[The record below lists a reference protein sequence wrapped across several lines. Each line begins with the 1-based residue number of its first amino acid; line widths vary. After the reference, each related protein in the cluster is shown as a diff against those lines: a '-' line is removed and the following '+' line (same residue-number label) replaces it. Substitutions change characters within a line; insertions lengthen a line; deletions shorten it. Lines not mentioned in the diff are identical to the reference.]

1 MVKDK
6 FIITL
11 CYASTVNIWGNYI
24 PKWRSFILLPWSMIS
39 IAGTLCM
46 PTTEDA
52 LLGSSA
58 DPSCSLHCTIPML
71 YIPFAAQQLACL
83 WRVFFLFL
91 HYVLPICWRQLG
103 ASKTVCK
110 VKIPLWISSTSTSTS
125 ISTPLLSTLKML
137 LRAISIEEPH
147 YIIHFNTITGF
158 YLVRKA
164 IKALLSVLNICKLL
178 NLFWSTSP
186 KNIEMRPFNNCCYI
200 ISPYHLTFTSLGV

>member
-1 MVKDK
+1 
-6 FIITL
+6 
-11 CYASTVNIWGNYI
+11 
-24 PKWRSFILLPWSMIS
+24 MIS
-39 IAGTLCM
+39 IAGTLCI

-71 YIPFAAQQLACL
+71 YIPFAPQQLTCL
-83 WRVFFLFL
+83 WRVWFHNFFFLFL

-110 VKIPLWISSTSTSTS
+110 VKIPLWISPTSTSTS
-125 ISTPLLSTLKML
+125 ISTPLLSALKL
-137 LRAISIEEPH
+137 LLWAISMEEPH
-147 YIIHFNTITGF
+147 YIIHFNTIIGF

-186 KNIEMRPFNNCCYI
+186 KNIEMRPFNSCCYI